1 MLNCAFGTCF
11 NENLALWSEMG
22 FGGASPR
29 SRQSPEMP
37 QVAAAS
43 IFFGRIVFSMS
54 CRWHWLNPWIQVDY
68 VSQKAEA
75 YELEARI
82 MCAVLG

>member
-43 IFFGRIVFSMS
+43 IFLDIFGKDSVLHVLSMALVES
-54 CRWHWLNPWIQVDY
+54 LDPGRLREP
-68 VSQKAEA
+68 KGGG
-75 YELEARI
+75 LRT
-82 MCAVLG
+82 